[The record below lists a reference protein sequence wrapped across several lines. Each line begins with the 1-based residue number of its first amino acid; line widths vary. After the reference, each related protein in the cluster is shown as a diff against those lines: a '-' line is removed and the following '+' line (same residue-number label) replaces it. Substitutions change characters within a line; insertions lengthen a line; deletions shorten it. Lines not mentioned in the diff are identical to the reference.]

1 MTENRRAETIGEPV
15 DVALLGRQL
24 AERGF
29 YVIGELRCGPAA
41 RTGERIRPTEA
52 RTRPPTS
59 ISEA

>member
-1 MTENRRAETIGEPV
+1 MTEKRRAETAGETV
-15 DVALLGRQL
+15 DVALLAQQL

-41 RTGERIRPTEA
+41 RTGERIRLAKA

>member
-1 MTENRRAETIGEPV
+1 MTANRRADGANEPV
-15 DVALLGRQL
+15 DIALLAQQL

-41 RTGERIRPTEA
+41 RTGERIRLDKP

>member
-1 MTENRRAETIGEPV
+1 MTENRRAETADESV
-15 DVALLGRQL
+15 DVALLAQQL

-29 YVIGELRCGPAA
+29 YVIGELRGPATL
-41 RTGERIRPTEA
+41 TGERIRPEKP

>member
-1 MTENRRAETIGEPV
+1 MTENRQVEARDEPI
-15 DVALLGRQL
+15 DTALLAQQL

-29 YVIGELRCGPAA
+29 YIIGELRGPAT
-41 RTGERIRPTEA
+41 RTGERIRPEKP

>member
-1 MTENRRAETIGEPV
+1 MTENRRAETADESV
-15 DVALLGRQL
+15 DVALLAQQL

-41 RTGERIRPTEA
+41 RTGERIRSAKA
-52 RTRPPTS
+52 RTRSPTS

>member
-1 MTENRRAETIGEPV
+1 MTENRRAETADESV
-15 DVALLGRQL
+15 DVALLAQQL

-41 RTGERIRPTEA
+41 RTGERIRPEKP

>member
-1 MTENRRAETIGEPV
+1 MTENRRADGTGEPV
-15 DVALLGRQL
+15 DVALLARQL

-29 YVIGELRCGPAA
+29 YVIGELRRGPGS
-41 RTGERIRPTEA
+41 RTSALGRAERT